1 MNELSLLLTGI
12 LVLATVIPIS
22 RQSNWWVRVLDFPR
36 LQLCFLAVCTIILI
50 ALFVEGLGRLIALV
64 LALACLAYQ
73 FYWISPYT
81 KFFRPEVEHK
91 QPDSRQAQLSILIA
105 NVLMTNRNAATLIDI
120 VREESPDILLTL
132 ESDKWWEKEILCLE
146 ETYPYTVKCPL
157 DNLYGMHLFSKL
169 ALHNSEIKHLVEEGV
184 PSIHTQIEID
194 GGEKIR
200 AHFLHPYPPVPE
212 YSDSSSE
219 RDAELIVVAKSLQE
233 FEAPTIVAGDLNDVA
248 WSETTRLFR
257 KISGLLDPRV
267 GRGMYNTFNAY
278 HWFLRWPLDHIFLS
292 CHFQLSDMRRL
303 RKFGSD
309 HFALFYKLT
318 YCPSRKTGE
327 EGLTAQIQDED
338 FAAEKIAQQDVEPT
352 DVPLDEKNE

>member
-1 MNELSLLLTGI
+1 MNQLSLLLAVI

-22 RQSNWWVRVLDFPR
+22 RQSSWWVRVLDFPR
-36 LQLCFLAVCTIILI
+36 LQLCFLAVCTVILVAFFADGSSRLL
-50 ALFVEGLGRLIALV
+50 ALGIALV
-64 LALACLAYQ
+64 CLAYQ

-81 KFFRPEVEHK
+81 RFFKTEVDDE
-91 QPDSRQAQLSILIA
+91 QPGSRRAHLSLLVA

-120 VREESPDILLTL
+120 IREESPDIILTL
-132 ESDKWWEKEILCLE
+132 ESDKWWEEEILCVE
-146 ETYPYTVKCPL
+146 DAYPYTVKCPL
-157 DNLYGMHLFSKL
+157 DNLYGMHLYSKL
-169 ALHNSEIKHLVEEGV
+169 ALHNSEIKYLVEDGV
-184 PSIHTQIEID
+184 PSIHAQIEID
-194 GGEKIR
+194 DGEKIR

-233 FEAPTIVAGDLNDVA
+233 FETPTIVAGDLNDVA

-292 CHFQLSDMRRL
+292 CHFQLADMRRL
-303 RKFGSD
+303 RAFGSD
-309 HFALFYKLT
+309 HFALFYKLA
-318 YCPSRKTGE
+318 YCPTNKPGE
-327 EGLTAQIQDED
+327 EGLTAQAQDED
-338 FAAEKIAQQDVEPT
+338 FAAEKIAQQDVETT
-352 DVPLDEKNE
+352 DVPLDEKN